1 MIRLNAECVFT
12 RCGASQVPAEALCVE
27 ERLFEAQAARDQAQQ
42 RCTRLQGRLE
52 ELFGAALLDERQR
65 EALRRGKGAAATRAR
80 ESELIAT
87 VESLQRALE
96 RKQREA
102 EHLVP
107 SSRLMQVRTLAD
119 ERSVA

>member
-1 MIRLNAECVFT
+1 M
-12 RCGASQVPAEALCVE
+12 E